1 VEIQEDDVVA
11 SVAPEVGAMMRHRY
25 PADPRIN
32 CGPNLSSDES
42 LKIPEARAVFS
53 RLEKTVPRS

>member
-25 PADPRIN
+25 LADPRIKQQVREVREV
-32 CGPNLSSDES
+32 L
-42 LKIPEARAVFS
+42 LKE
-53 RLEKTVPRS
+53 